1 MKIRPLTILSYPLP
15 PATAQSTTKYSL
27 LIVAILIER
36 TFQTLKSKSYVPLKK
51 GIPLAEKPL
60 EKDSNQRKL
69 KLKQKSQDT
78 EDDKYKKK

>member
-1 MKIRPLTILSYPLP
+1 MTQPSQSNVIAIIHRILCQKNFSNIKEVKELC
-15 PATAQSTTKYSL
+15 A
-27 LIVAILIER
+27 
-36 TFQTLKSKSYVPLKK
+36 FKK